1 MSSALD
7 LLGAALVLVGALLA
21 LAAAIGVLRFPDT
34 LSRMHAA
41 TKPQT
46 LGMVLTL
53 LGAILAL
60 RGDVHVWMLLLAIV
74 FQLVT
79 APVVAQRVGQVAYQ
93 EGCLREDLLDG
104 DELAAAELSDDR

>member
-1 MSSALD
+1 MSAVLD
-7 LLGAALVLVGALLA
+7 VLGAMLVLVGALLA
-21 LAAAIGVLRFPDT
+21 LAAAIGIVRFPDT

-46 LGMVLTL
+46 LGMVVTL

-60 RGDVHVWMLLLAIV
+60 RGTVDIWMLLLAIV

-93 EGCLREDLLDG
+93 EHCLREDLLDE